1 MGSQMTTTCN
11 NCLDEFSIEPEDIT
25 ITKIAG
31 LEIQYFTCPSCGAK
45 YVAYAADEE
54 MQKLTAESIAIQ
66 RKIRLARQHKFREK
80 TIRASEAELAAI
92 RERQKKLEPKLKGL
106 AELLLK
112 DEPDEKALSG
122 LLEDD

>member
-1 MGSQMTTTCN
+1 MTTTCN

-25 ITKIAG
+25 VTKIAG

-45 YVAYAADEE
+45 YVVYAADEE
-54 MQKLTAESIAIQ
+54 MEKLTAESIAIQ

-106 AELLLK
+106 AEMLLK

>member
-1 MGSQMTTTCN
+1 MTTTCN
-11 NCLDEFSIEPEDIT
+11 NCLDEFSIEPENIT
-25 ITKIAG
+25 CTKIAG

-92 RERQKKLEPKLKGL
+92 RERQKKLEPKLKAL
-106 AELLLK
+106 AEKMLK
-112 DEPDEKALSG
+112 DGEDDKQFSG